1 MRQRAELVTSRWG
14 FYFNAGRNI
23 KKNGITSD
31 AFQAGINIKARLAR
45 PELRSVAD
53 IICGLPSK
61 LDKPIA
67 EVIEFHVRRPEAA
80 TKVRQRAE
88 LVTSRSSYKFQAGRK
103 FKERNH

>member
-31 AFQAGINIKARLAR
+31 AFQAGINIKERLAR

-53 IICGLPSK
+53 IGGGL
-61 LDKPIA
+61 
-67 EVIEFHVRRPEAA
+67 RPP
-80 TKVRQRAE
+80 
-88 LVTSRSSYKFQAGRK
+88 
-103 FKERNH
+103 